1 MIDKMIEDF
10 KTEQESIRNLLE
22 EKKKMLE
29 ELEKATSSTT
39 RDISFLQGR
48 LSEIT
53 AISEYVENSK
63 RALEVSE
70 DADNSTGRDP
80 S

>member
-63 RALEVSE
+63 RAPEVSE